1 MTHKTDPRLLHAL
14 NWSDLH
20 KPPQVNWKDEA
31 IECALFAVFI
41 ICLVAFWLVLPAWLE
56 G

>member
-1 MTHKTDPRLLHAL
+1 MKPTNKIDPRMLHAL

-31 IECALFAVFI
+31 I
-41 ICLVAFWLVLPAWLE
+41 
-56 G
+56 